1 MYPQKL
7 NLLNVYHNNFK
18 QDYEIKFEAPPPLRR
33 QNAFAVKQSNR
44 MSNGMNNSMSNGMNN
59 EMNNSMSNEM
69 NNSMSSELN
78 FNEEL
83 YKSVPKTNSKAN
95 PEALSKIINNK
106 NDIINDYFP
115 MVKRTKTI

>member
-1 MYPQKL
+1 MYPHNSYQQNS

-18 QDYEIKFEAPPPLRR
+18 QNYEIKFEAPPPLRR
-33 QNAFAVKQSNR
+33 QNAFAVKQNNAISNE
-44 MSNGMNNSMSNGMNN
+44 MSNSMSY
-59 EMNNSMSNEM
+59 
-69 NNSMSSELN
+69 ELN

-115 MVKRTKTI
+115 IVKRTKTI

>member
-1 MYPQKL
+1 MYPHNSYQQNL

-18 QDYEIKFEAPPPLRR
+18 QDYEIKFDTPPPLRR
-33 QNAFAVKQSNR
+33 QNAFAVKQSNE
-44 MSNGMNNSMSNGMNN
+44 MSNGMSNAMSNGMSNA
-59 EMNNSMSNEM
+59 MSN
-69 NNSMSSELN
+69 ELN
-78 FNEEL
+78 FNEQL

-115 MVKRTKTI
+115 IVKRTKTI

>member
-44 MSNGMNNSMSNGMNN
+44 
-59 EMNNSMSNEM
+59 MSNEM